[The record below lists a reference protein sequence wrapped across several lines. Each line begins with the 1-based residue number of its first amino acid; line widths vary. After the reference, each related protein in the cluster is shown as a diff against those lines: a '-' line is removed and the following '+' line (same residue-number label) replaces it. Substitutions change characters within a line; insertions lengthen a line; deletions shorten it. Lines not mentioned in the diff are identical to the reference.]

1 MSADTDRRFMAQA
14 LTLAARGLG
23 NVAPNPAV
31 GCVIVQ
37 GSTIV
42 GRGWTQPGG
51 RPHAETVAL
60 AQAGDLARGATAY
73 VTLEPCAHHG
83 VTPPCASALVAAG
96 VARVVSG
103 TTDPDERVSG
113 RGHEL
118 LRMHGVAVTEGVL
131 EAEAQAINA
140 GFLSRIRR
148 KRPWVTLKLA
158 LTLDGRIATASGAS
172 RWITGPEARRAVH
185 LMRAQH
191 DAVMVGIGT
200 AVADD
205 PDLTVR
211 DLGIDRQ
218 PVRIVMDSRIRL
230 STDSRLMQSVAHAPV
245 WICHTGASHAMPGAR
260 LIGCAAN
267 ADASINLAD
276 ALRRLSGVGLT
287 RVFCEG
293 GARLAA
299 GLLALGLVDDLVT
312 MTAGRVFGAA
322 GLPSVATL
330 GDVRL
335 PSVPDFA
342 LVETRKLGS
351 DLMQR
356 WRYNQQVQ
364 S

>member
-1 MSADTDRRFMAQA
+1 VSADADRRFMALA

-51 RPHAETVAL
+51 RPHAEAVAL

-83 VTPPCASALVAAG
+83 VTPPCAAALIAAG
-96 VARVVSG
+96 VVRVVSG
-103 TTDPDERVSG
+103 TTDPDARVSG
-113 RGHEL
+113 RGHDL
-118 LRMHGVAVTEGVL
+118 LRAHGVAVTEGVL
-131 EAEAQAINA
+131 EADAQDINT
-140 GFLSRIRR
+140 GFLSRVRR
-148 KRPWVTLKLA
+148 NRPWVTLKLA

-185 LMRAQH
+185 MMRAHH

-200 AVADD
+200 ALADD

-211 DLGIDRQ
+211 DLGITRQ

-230 STDSRLMQSVAHAPV
+230 SADSRLIRSISHAPV
-245 WICHTGASHAMPGAR
+245 WICHTGPLRAMPGAR

-267 ADASINLAD
+267 ADGSINLAD
-276 ALRRLSGVGLT
+276 ALGRLSDAGLT

-299 GLLALGLVDDLVT
+299 GLLAAGLVDDLVT

-322 GLPSVATL
+322 GMPSIAAL
-330 GDVRL
+330 DDIRL

-342 LVETRKLGS
+342 LVETRKLGA
-351 DLMQR
+351 DFMQR
-356 WRYNQQVQ
+356 WRHIQSVQ